1 MKRRTAVCLVLLSIL
16 LVSGVNRCQKYD
28 DLSDQNPMLVV
39 DVTLVT
45 PPPGKPD
52 ATNQLYLIYYNGSDW
67 TEPWLI
73 QGTTGSQ
80 FFNPVVLSYGSVYL
94 AVFYDANGNGTVDT
108 GEPCIGFDNV
118 DHSSA
123 VPPPSL
129 TQIQFFPLEI
139 KRISMTLDFGAGGP
153 KY

>member
-1 MKRRTAVCLVLLSIL
+1 MKRRSALCFVFLSIL
-16 LVSGVNRCQKYD
+16 LVSGINRCQKYD

-39 DVTLVT
+39 DVQILNQGVN
-45 PPPGKPD
+45 PIDD
-52 ATNQLYLIYYNGSDW
+52 AHKIYLIYFNSSDW

-73 QGTTGSQ
+73 QGTTGTQ
-80 FFNPVVLSYGSVYL
+80 FFNPVVLSFNSVYL
-94 AVFYDANGNGTVDT
+94 AVFYDANGNGTVDP

-118 DHSSA
+118 NHSSA

-129 TQIQFFPLEI
+129 TQIQFLPLEI
-139 KRISMTLDFGAGGP
+139 KRINMTLDFGAGGP